1 MSRFSGATAIW
12 KRRPDRLPVKHVGRI
27 LCAALLLLI
36 AGADSGSTQ
45 TAPPAENSPDAIVQF
60 LEHTVEWYRRLD
72 VERQMAT
79 EPGDVLLVNEAQQ
92 TANQIVQL
100 AFTFARAQA
109 ELVEQQAEKSSAE
122 SQGLESSRY
131 LALRRMSATLDQQV
145 KETKAEVEALR
156 QKLITATGRQRQVLQ
171 TQIAETQSE
180 LDLAEVRRDSL
191 RSMVEFVGG
200 ASTAGLGAT
209 GLRAKIE
216 ALARSVPAALPEP
229 SGSRTAGTSGN
240 APVYA
245 LPAAVS
251 PRPETTGIW
260 GLAADV
266 FDLSRKSH
274 TLADI
279 SKLTDSL
286 AQESKTLRTP
296 LVTKLREMS
305 RRGDRLAKQA
315 DSADQV
321 ELQAEK
327 KDLDAL
333 TKQFKQ
339 ISEALLPLS
348 KQGILLDLYA
358 KNLANWQDEIKDK
371 YSALLRSLTLRLV
384 FLAILLAAIV
394 GAAEIWRRTI
404 FRYVHDL
411 HRRYQLLLLR
421 RIVLWCCIAIVIL
434 FSFANE
440 LGSVATF
447 AGLMTA
453 GVAVAL
459 QNVILSI
466 VGYFF
471 LIGKFGIRVGDRV
484 QVAGVTGEVVDI
496 GLVRFHLLELIS
508 GGGKTPSGR
517 VVAFSNSIVFQSTA
531 GLFKQ
536 IPGTSFI
543 WHEVTLALSSESD
556 YSQAEERLRAAVE
569 AIFADYRDE
578 MEQQNRLM
586 QRTLAAVPMGAL
598 KPKSRLRLTQSS
610 LEVVI
615 RYPVNLQRAAEI
627 DDRVTREMLRIAE
640 HDPQLKLAGS
650 GTPSLRLRT
659 DLSGP
664 DPTS

>member
-1 MSRFSGATAIW
+1 MSRFLMATSIR
-12 KRRPDRLPVKHVGRI
+12 KRRPDFQPVVQVNRI

-36 AGADSGSTQ
+36 AGADSGISQ

-79 EPGDVLLVNEAQQ
+79 EPGDFLLVNEAQQ

-109 ELVEQQAEKSSAE
+109 ELAEQQAEKSSAE
-122 SQGLESSRY
+122 SQGSESSRY
-131 LALRRMSATLDQQV
+131 QALRRMSTTLDQQV

-216 ALARSVPAALPEP
+216 ALARSVPSALPEP
-229 SGSRTAGTSGN
+229 SGSRTTGTSGN
-240 APVYA
+240 APVYS

-251 PRPETTGIW
+251 PRPEATGIW
-260 GLAADV
+260 GLAAGV
-266 FDLSRKSH
+266 FDLSRKSR
-274 TLADI
+274 TLTDI

-305 RRGDRLAKQA
+305 RRGDSLAKQA
-315 DSADQV
+315 DSADQT

-348 KQGILLDLYA
+348 KQGILLDLYT

-371 YSALLRSLTLRLV
+371 YSAVLRGLTVRLV
-384 FLAILLAAIV
+384 FLAFFLAAIV
-394 GAAEIWRRTI
+394 GAAEIWRRAI

-421 RIVLWCCIAIVIL
+421 RIVLWCCIVIVIL

-440 LGSVATF
+440 LGSIATF

-496 GLVRFHLLELIS
+496 GLVRFHLLELVS

-556 YSQAEERLRAAVE
+556 YTQAEERLRTTVE
-569 AIFADYRDE
+569 AVFADYREE
-578 MEQQNRLM
+578 MEQQNRQM

-615 RYPVNLQRAAEI
+615 RYPVNLQHAAEI
-627 DDRVTREMLRIAE
+627 DDRVTRELLRIAE
-640 HDPQLKLAGS
+640 IDPKLKLAGS
-650 GTPSLRLRT
+650 GTPNLRLRT

-664 DPTS
+664 DPSS